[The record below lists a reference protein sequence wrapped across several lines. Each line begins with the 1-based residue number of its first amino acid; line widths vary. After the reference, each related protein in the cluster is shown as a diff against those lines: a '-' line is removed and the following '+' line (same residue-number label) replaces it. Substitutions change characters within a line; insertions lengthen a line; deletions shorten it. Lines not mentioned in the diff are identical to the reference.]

1 VTNDRRRP
9 PDRRKSPLVTYTV
22 GYMKYTAQAS
32 FDAKGELLEMFLNC
46 GIEGS
51 SANIVARECAV
62 ILSIALQCETPLDS
76 ITKALPLLSNGL
88 PAGPVGRA
96 LYLFAHPEI
105 SPDDLETMCHENG
118 HTNVV
123 ELDPAPKRE

>member
-1 VTNDRRRP
+1 MTTDRHRPADRRIGP
-9 PDRRKSPLVTYTV
+9 VITYRV
-22 GYMKYTAQAS
+22 DGMKYTAQSSENA
-32 FDAKGELLEMFLNC
+32 DGEVIEMFLNC
-46 GIEGS
+46 GKEGS

-96 LYLFAHPEI
+96 IYLFAHPNVTPEQ
-105 SPDDLETMCHENG
+105 LETMCRGNG
-118 HTNVV
+118 NGKPI
-123 ELDPAPKRE
+123 ELEPSGQ